1 MEVKFKKDIK
11 EIERKI
17 KNNVEL
23 KLKNLP
29 EPW

>member
-11 EIERKI
+11 EIEWKI

-29 EPW
+29 R

>member
-29 EPW
+29 R